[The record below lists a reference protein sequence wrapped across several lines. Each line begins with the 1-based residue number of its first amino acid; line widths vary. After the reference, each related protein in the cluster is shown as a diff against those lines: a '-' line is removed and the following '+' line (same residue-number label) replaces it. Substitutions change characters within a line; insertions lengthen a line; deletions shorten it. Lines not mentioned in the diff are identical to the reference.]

1 MYPRAFRYYRAKS
14 LQEATALLAE
24 LGTDAK
30 VLAGGQSLIPLMKLR
45 LSNPTNLVDLGFIPK
60 LAYIEKESS
69 RGNVLFGPMT
79 RHAEIAASTA
89 CREIPILHDCAAGIA
104 DVQIRNM
111 GTIGGSLAEADPTGD
126 WAPVLLTLSAKL
138 RLVGPRGERWI
149 SLPAFITDAF
159 TTVLAA
165 DELISE
171 VSIPVPPV
179 RSGGAYIAL
188 KRCAQ
193 VYASASVA
201 VQLEM
206 QDNSTCKRAHIRL
219 GAIGLTPTEVA
230 EAETELRGKEVSNQN
245 IGRAAE
251 AASAIAQPQSDMRG
265 SADYKRHVVGA
276 LTRQALQVALRRSRG
291 ESVEVSHQYA

>member
-1 MYPRAFRYYRAKS
+1 MYPRPFRYHRAQS
-14 LQEATALLAE
+14 LQEASAMLAD
-24 LGTDAK
+24 LGAEAK

-45 LSNPTNLVDLGFIPK
+45 FSSPAHLIDIGFIPSLSYSK
-60 LAYIEKESS
+60 RQNGAWRLGA
-69 RGNVLFGPMT
+69 MT
-79 RHAEIAASTA
+79 RHAQVESSDIAST
-89 CREIPILHDCAAGIA
+89 IPIVHDCAAGIA

-138 RLVGPRGERWI
+138 RLVGTRGERWI

-171 VSIPVPPV
+171 VSIPVPPA

-230 EAETELRGKEVSNQN
+230 EAETELRGKEISNQN

-251 AASAIAQPQSDMRG
+251 GASAIAQRQSDMRG
-265 SADYKRHVVGA
+265 
-276 LTRQALQVALRRSRG
+276 
-291 ESVEVSHQYA
+291 